1 MNESPMTQS
10 STALSPQAIHLGF
23 WTMTMKRRR
32 TMAFKRFI
40 DARRAEADSERYR
53 RYHEAKRKI
62 PMNLPPAEYEAEVKR
77 LAKKFKI

>member
-1 MNESPMTQS
+1 MAMCT
-10 STALSPQAIHLGF
+10 TAL
-23 WTMTMKRRR
+23 KR
-32 TMAFKRFI
+32 AVSKRVI
-40 DARRAEADSERYR
+40 AAESERYR